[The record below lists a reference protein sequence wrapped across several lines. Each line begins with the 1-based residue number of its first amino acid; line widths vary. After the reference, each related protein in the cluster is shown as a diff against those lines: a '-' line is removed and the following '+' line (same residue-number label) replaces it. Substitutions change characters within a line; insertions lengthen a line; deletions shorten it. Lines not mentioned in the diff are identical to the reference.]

1 MRLSAHANLSSSAWH
16 WPARARPQDFQ
27 STSSTL
33 VCTCSAQSVK
43 QSIWN
48 GNIQSWNG
56 SDLWG
61 IRMLQI
67 IKITGGNKR
76 LILIIWNRR
85 NTWTSLQDHD
95 RTWWWCPED
104 GQETF
109 AQYLRK
115 CSITF
120 IYYSLPVWPGQVVMW
135 RQRLIRLVTFLH
147 TNEPGL
153 VFSEK
158 FILVFITTS
167 MK

>member
-1 MRLSAHANLSSSAWH
+1 MTPSLTSLSWSRWDCQHTPTCPPLPGTGRLGRGPKNSSPPRPPWC
-16 WPARARPQDFQ
+16 ARARHSQW
-27 STSSTL
+27 SSP
-33 VCTCSAQSVK
+33 SGME
-43 QSIWN
+43 IFE
-48 GNIQSWNG
+48 I
-56 SDLWG
+56 G
-61 IRMLQI
+61 ISLF
-67 IKITGGNKR
+67 
-76 LILIIWNRR
+76 LIRWNRR
-85 NTWTSLQDHD
+85 NTWTSMKDHD